1 MAKKKNKTAT
11 EVMKDLLGEQE
22 KIHTGYDKA
31 LEQAEADYIKL
42 EKEFQEIDA
51 EVRET
56 HKNYVLNIVTHD
68 TYLAEKKRLKDADE
82 ALRDAGFK
90 LDEINRYRQEDLRE
104 LLTRMEEVAAEYS
117 KENDASQ
124 KILKYKAL
132 EAKYEYLKTIHE
144 LAKERG
150 SVWKVSN
157 EMEDLRV
164 ELGLK
169 QYNHLSY
176 ETVYNS
182 LISNS
187 FDGRLG
193 MNITDSELRQ
203 AFYKGTVDKS
213 LQDTIE
219 QGKKAGFI
227 Q

>member
-11 EVMKDLLGEQE
+11 EKMKELLAEQE
-22 KIHTGYDKA
+22 QIHAGYDKA
-31 LEQAEADYIKL
+31 VEQAQAEYIKL

-82 ALRDAGFK
+82 TLRDAGFK
-90 LDEINRYRQEDLRE
+90 LDEINRYRTEDLRE
-104 LLTRMEEVAAEYS
+104 LLTHMEEIAADYG
-117 KENDASQ
+117 KEKDTSQ
-124 KILKYKAL
+124 KVLKYKAL
-132 EAKYEYLKTIHE
+132 QAKYDYLQAIHE
-144 LAKERG
+144 LAKEH
-150 SVWKVSN
+150 STVWNVSRQ
-157 EMEDLRV
+157 MEDLKV
-164 ELGLK
+164 DLGLK

-182 LISNS
+182 LISNPFNS
-187 FDGRLG
+187 QLG

-213 LQDTIE
+213 LHDTIE

>member
-1 MAKKKNKTAT
+1 MAKKTKKTAT
-11 EVMKDLLGEQE
+11 QVMKELLGQQE
-22 KIHTGYDKA
+22 KIHQGYDKA
-31 LEQAEADYIKL
+31 VEQAQAEYIKL
-42 EKEFQEIDA
+42 EEEFQEIDA

-90 LDEINRYRQEDLRE
+90 LDEINRYRTEDLRE
-104 LLTRMEEVAAEYS
+104 LLTRMEEIAADYG
-117 KENDASQ
+117 KEKDTSQ
-124 KILKYKAL
+124 KVLKYKAL
-132 EAKYEYLKTIHE
+132 QAKYDYLKTIHE
-144 LAKERG
+144 LAKEHG
-150 SVWKVSN
+150 SVWNVSRK
-157 EMEDLRV
+157 MEDLRV
-164 ELGLK
+164 DLGLK

-187 FDGRLG
+187 FNSQLG
-193 MNITDSELRQ
+193 MNITDKELQQ

-213 LQDTIE
+213 LHDTVE